1 MAALLGG
8 GSIGPEAAVDLQL
21 GAGPLCV
28 LAVGARHAGDHPA
41 ADAGAAAALHRFAD
55 QLDVYLGAVHSGA
68 VTSPGDSE
76 VYAVPAWPRR
86 GAEDALMATQSLARD
101 YLSRSPVGAEYMI
114 AIGGPVQSP
123 VRLVAARAQAD
134 AMLRVLR
141 EQPAGRAVG
150 TLDDTML
157 PLLLRQLAD
166 ASSALGL
173 PAATGPLRRLEEQ
186 DGPDGVLVE
195 SLSI

>member
-1 MAALLGG
+1 
-8 GSIGPEAAVDLQL
+8 
-21 GAGPLCV
+21 
-28 LAVGARHAGDHPA
+28 
-41 ADAGAAAALHRFAD
+41 
-55 QLDVYLGAVHSGA
+55 
-68 VTSPGDSE
+68 
-76 VYAVPAWPRR
+76 
-86 GAEDALMATQSLARD
+86 MATQSLARD

-114 AIGGPVQSP
+114 AIGGPVPSP

-150 TLDDTML
+150 TLDDT
-157 PLLLRQLAD
+157 LLLRQLAD